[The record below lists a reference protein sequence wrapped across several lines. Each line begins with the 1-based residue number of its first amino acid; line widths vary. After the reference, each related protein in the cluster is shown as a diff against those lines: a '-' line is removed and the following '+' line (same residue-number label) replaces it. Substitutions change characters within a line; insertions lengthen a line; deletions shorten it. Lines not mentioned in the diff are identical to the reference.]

1 MAIEI
6 KQREN
11 EQSEE
16 EELDS
21 DETESDEPGY
31 TSEDRCICCINK
43 KIDEELNLLS
53 VRLENLESKL
63 LNCGD
68 TECSEIV
75 SDLFNSVQQ
84 IQELNSNLKE

>member
-16 EELDS
+16 EYSSEE
-21 DETESDEPGY
+21 DETEY
-31 TSEDRCICCINK
+31 ASEDKCICCINK

-53 VRLENLESKL
+53 LRLENLEDKL
-63 LNCGD
+63 LEYGD
-68 TECSEIV
+68 TECAELV

-84 IQELNSNLKE
+84 IQELNSNLKD